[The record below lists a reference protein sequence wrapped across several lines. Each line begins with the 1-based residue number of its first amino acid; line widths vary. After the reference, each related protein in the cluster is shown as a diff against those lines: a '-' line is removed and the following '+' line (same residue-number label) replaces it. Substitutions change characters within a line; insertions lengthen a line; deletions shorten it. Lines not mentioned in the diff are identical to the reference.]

1 MSRFLSRFSV
11 KRQIGLI
18 AAIGVFGLMALGAT
32 YLFSNW
38 QLAQMQARIDG
49 ARTADN
55 ILTEMESG
63 LFEAKQIETDFLR
76 HHTEAAV
83 GAHAA
88 RVKDIVDKAE
98 LLALSLDDP
107 ALNSKAEALG
117 PALRSYGDRFAK
129 MGAAQRVLGFD
140 DDSGLLGTM
149 RKSATDVEKQ
159 LDAHDELRLQNL
171 LLMMLRIEKNFL
183 LRHDPKTGE
192 EMKQSYNDF
201 VELLPIAKIS
211 PSMRDSVASKMEAYQ
226 KDFQA
231 MYEGA
236 LAVDSDAKALD
247 KAYGDIQATLPVI
260 AKAVRDADHAANT
273 AMQRLQKTA
282 SVLMYGTIIVVTLL
296 VALIGFVVG
305 RGVSAPILGMTQA
318 MTKLAG
324 GDKTIEIPGFGR
336 ADEIGNM
343 ASAVQVF
350 KDSMIRADEL
360 AGEQRTAQERRE
372 KRAQRMEASIKSFD
386 QSVSGLLQTLADAA
400 SQLQST
406 ARAMS
411 TTAESTN
418 HRAAA
423 AASAANQASANVQTV
438 AGAAEELSATIN
450 EISRQV
456 TESTQIAGK
465 AAEDAST
472 TNMQMQN
479 LAATAQKIGDV
490 VKLINDI
497 AGQTNLLALNA
508 TIEAARAGEAGKGF
522 AVVASEVK
530 SLATQTSKATEDISA
545 QVKAIPGATADS
557 VRAIE
562 GITGTIGRINEIAT
576 TIASAVEEEGA
587 ATREI
592 ARSVQEASQGT
603 TEVSTN
609 IAGVTQAAG
618 DTSSAATQVQ
628 EAAAN
633 LASQGERLRA
643 EVDRFLADLRAA

>member
-1 MSRFLSRFSV
+1 MSRLLSRFSV

-18 AAIGVFGLMALGAT
+18 AAIGVFGLMVLGAT

-38 QLAQMQARIDG
+38 QLSQMQARIDSS
-49 ARTADN
+49 RTADN
-55 ILTEMESG
+55 LLTEMDAG
-63 LFEAKQIETDFLR
+63 LFEAKQLETDFLR
-76 HHTEAAV
+76 RHTESAIA
-83 GAHAA
+83 AHAA
-88 RVKDIVDKAE
+88 RVQDIVAKAD
-98 LLALSLDDP
+98 LLALSLDD
-107 ALNSKAEALG
+107 ASLNAKAETLT
-117 PALRSYGDRFAK
+117 PALRGYGERFAK
-129 MGAAQRVLGFD
+129 MAAAQRVLGLD
-140 DDSGLLGTM
+140 DNSGLLGTM

-192 EMKQSYNDF
+192 EMKQAYNDF

-211 PSMRDSVASKMEAYQ
+211 PAMRESVATKMDAYQ

-231 MYEGA
+231 MYQGA
-236 LAVDSDAKALD
+236 LAVDADSQALD

-260 AKAVRDADHAANT
+260 ATAVRDADHAANT

-282 SVLMYGTIIVVTLL
+282 SVMMYGTITIITLA
-296 VALIGFVVG
+296 VALIGFLVG
-305 RGVSAPILGMTQA
+305 RGVSAPILGMAQA

-324 GDKTIEIPGFGR
+324 GDKTIDIPGVGQTN
-336 ADEIGNM
+336 EIGNM
-343 ASAVQVF
+343 AAAVQVF

-360 AGEQRTAQERRE
+360 ASEQRTAQERRE
-372 KRAQRMEASIKSFD
+372 KRSQRMEASIKSFD
-386 QSVSGLLQTLADAA
+386 QSVSGLLHALAEAA
-400 SQLQST
+400 GQLQST
-406 ARAMS
+406 AKAMS

-418 HRAAA
+418 QRAAA

-465 AAEDAST
+465 AAEDASA
-472 TNMQMQN
+472 TNSQMQS

-545 QVKAIPGATADS
+545 QVKAIQGATADS

-562 GITGTIGRINEIAT
+562 GITGTIGRMNEIAT

-603 TEVSTN
+603 SEVSSN

-618 DTSSAATQVQ
+618 ETSSAAAQVQ
-628 EAAAN
+628 DAAAN